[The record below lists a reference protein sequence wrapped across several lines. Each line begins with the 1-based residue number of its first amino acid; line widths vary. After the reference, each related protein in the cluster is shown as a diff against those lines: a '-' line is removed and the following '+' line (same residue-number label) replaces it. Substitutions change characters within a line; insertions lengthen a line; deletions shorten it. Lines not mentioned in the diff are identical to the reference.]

1 MDGNTANKTYPRT
14 TDPYGNLKSIPVKH
28 VGHTHHTPTNVSYTP
43 ATGAAT
49 ITLANHG
56 WSNGDWVMIVDGAL
70 TMTCSLD
77 GNTTDHAYPRATDPY
92 QNKWMQISNVATNTF
107 DVNFGISSDTT
118 THTFKSFATKGLR
131 RKSGV
136 ITVNV
141 GSSPII
147 GHEVSAATFD
157 PSNGNLVLTIGD
169 HSLTVGTSIRIEN
182 NSLTFTC
189 AQDSHGSNHTYP
201 RANGQGGASADD
213 PAYNDAVNITAVTGN
228 TITVNVGTSS
238 NTTAHTFVSANS
250 DFTATNAAYNP
261 TTGVM
266 TITVANH
273 GFVNGEKVKIADNSL
288 SFTSVSYTHLTLP
301 TICSV

>member
-1 MDGNTANKTYPRT
+1 MTLTVGSGHGMSVGSSITIANNGLTFNCTMDGGSSNKTYPRS

-56 WSNGDWVMIVDGAL
+56 WSNGDWVMIVDNAL

-77 GNTTDHAYPRATDPY
+77 GNQTDHSYPRATDPY

-107 DVNFGISSDTT
+107 DVNVGVSSDTT

-131 RKSGV
+131 RKTGV

-147 GHEVSAATFD
+147 GHEVSAASFT
-157 PSNGNLVLTIGD
+157 PASGLLVLTIGD
-169 HSLTVGTSIRIEN
+169 HNLTVGTCLLYTSP
-182 NSLTFTC
+182 S
-189 AQDSHGSNHTYP
+189 P
-201 RANGQGGASADD
+201 RDRQKSRMPSSA
-213 PAYNDAVNITAVTGN
+213 
-228 TITVNVGTSS
+228 
-238 NTTAHTFVSANS
+238 
-250 DFTATNAAYNP
+250 
-261 TTGVM
+261 
-266 TITVANH
+266 
-273 GFVNGEKVKIADNSL
+273 
-288 SFTSVSYTHLTLP
+288 
-301 TICSV
+301 